1 MTTSAD
7 PGYLAERLSETLLRY
22 LDTAFWLRSPE
33 LLAERRR
40 LFQTESPLLQDLLL
54 EPVLPYDGTHSAVDA
69 CAEVGMTLAE
79 AHLLTRALFGADDAS
94 TVRLRAHQA
103 SALRVALR
111 TGDVG
116 VNPVVTSGTG
126 SGKTEAFLLP
136 VLARLLIEA
145 RDWPTSRGASAWW
158 DATPPR
164 WSPTRDASRPHAL
177 RTVVLYPTNALVE
190 DQISRLRRALRQ
202 IKNLGGPDLWFGRY
216 TSATP
221 GGTRMP
227 DAQGKHS
234 RLPDVAKQL
243 RDLVAEYDALKGED
257 PQLFAHLAD
266 PRSAELVT
274 RWDIVATPP
283 DILVTNYSMLNVMLM
298 REFETPVFTQTREW
312 LADDPDR
319 VFTLV
324 VDELHLYRGTQ
335 GTEVAFLLR
344 NFLDRLGLAAD
355 SPQLRVVGTSASL
368 DDTGADYLEQFF
380 GIDRRRFEIISG
392 VPREV
397 RARIPL
403 PNAEVRAALA
413 TGHQASGLDR
423 AVTEACRPASGGP
436 RATRLGDIAR
446 RMFEDPDDRLLA
458 DVLRTLAASPSEDQV
473 PFRAH
478 LFLRTM
484 RGLWACCDPHC
495 SEVGPEYAF
504 DGRPV
509 GRLSARPAQFCP
521 CGGRILEALY
531 CFHCGDVS
539 LGGFMLKDDQDGGA
553 FIAAAAAD
561 DAGEAARPVSQR
573 SQASY
578 RWYRP
583 GLEKSTETWTHA
595 GPDGKPITF
604 AFAAALLHPKLGYLQ
619 VGADQPTGAVVTH
632 RGAPAGFSP
641 PALPSRCP
649 RCLHVERQMSF
660 RRGKVRSPIRAH
672 TQGTEQASQLLVSE
686 IVRSTGDGTAI
697 SPSIVFTDSRDAA
710 AGTAIGLAMN
720 HYSDLLR
727 QLTLQYLASAEDD
740 VVRILRDGATPGG
753 LAPGEATRYRELE
766 EEFAEVAF
774 AYQLRARARASAA
787 DQAAIDAFEAERVG
801 NRRRSWTDLVEHL
814 MIRLVDLGVPPGGP
828 RASLMTL
835 AEDDP
840 RPWNLVFEPP
850 TPGEWTP
857 LPADASRERYRALY
871 RRSLVESL
879 GESLFGTSGRDA
891 ETTIVGHLDVR
902 VLHEDPVIAEAAR
915 STLRLMVA
923 ADYWVPAETTPKT
936 GLPERVKDFL
946 KRVAA
951 RAGRGND
958 AFTAEVVSRLRDVV
972 EDGLVRLDQRGV
984 PLEMVPAGTTV
995 WVCDVCAQRHL
1006 HASASCC
1013 TRQNCTGTPIA
1024 TPVDSEAD
1032 DDYYAWLS
1040 HLPATRLS
1048 VAELTGQTRPPAEQ
1062 RLRQRRFRGAFLP
1075 APRENRRTCGIDVLS
1090 VTTTMEVGVDIGSLR
1105 STVMGNMPPQRFNY
1119 QQRVGRAGRL
1129 GQPFSYAATL
1139 ARNLAHDDYYFVHAE
1154 RMTGDVPPQPFVDTA
1169 RVTVARRVAAAELLR
1184 RSLLSLAV
1192 GPEARGDQV
1201 HGSFGDAKEWET
1213 YRVEVG
1219 AWLARSPEVERV
1231 VERLC
1236 AYSGIAST
1244 DAITDWVRNELAD
1257 HVSEVAASDTFTQH
1271 ALSERLSNA
1280 GVLPMFGFPTR
1291 VRELFMTHADGT
1303 PSDESVS
1310 ERPLGHA
1317 VSAFAPGAQVV
1328 KDGWVYTANG
1338 FAAFSR
1344 SKGKPN
1350 TTDPLRSKINVL
1362 RCHECGA
1369 ARTDADPAAATAMV
1383 CPVCSAAMR
1392 RTPVFQPAGFRTLK
1406 ERHDGRPDDDSGG
1419 PGSARPVLG
1428 WLELDS
1434 PATRVGNLDVW
1445 RQEQAQ
1451 LLTINDNDGKLFDL
1465 YRHSNG
1471 TVIVPLQES
1480 APPEMPKM
1488 PPAAIGELRVTDA
1501 VLVLPSDLDLP
1512 GGAISTLPQ
1521 HCPAG
1526 WAALTSFG
1534 EALRRGCHAE
1544 LDIEPSE
1551 LVVGLQPRSA
1561 SGTRTA
1567 SIYLADTLENGAGYA
1582 VELARPEHLRAVLAG
1597 VLGPVAAVWE
1607 DAAHSTCDDS
1617 CPDCLRAWDNRHLHS
1632 ALDWRLALDVTEL
1645 ALGSPLSTQRWFDL
1659 ARPLADR
1666 FATAYAQALE
1676 GLRVETAGDL
1686 TALRCGSRAVI
1697 VGHPLWRIDDALTA
1711 EQDEAI
1717 RDLKARKITPILSD
1731 VRRLRNRPEG
1741 LYASLSGA

>member
-1 MTTSAD
+1 MATSTD
-7 PGYLAERLSETLLRY
+7 PVYLASQVSETLLRY

-40 LFQTESPLLQDLLL
+40 LFQVESPLLQDLLL

-69 CAEVGMTLAE
+69 CTE
-79 AHLLTRALFGADDAS
+79 AGLTPSEANLLTMALFGTSDAA

-103 SALRVALR
+103 AALRIALR

-136 VLARLLIEA
+136 VLSRLLIEA
-145 RDWPTSRGASAWW
+145 RDWPSSRAANAWW
-158 DATPPR
+158 ETTPPR
-164 WSPTRDASRPHAL
+164 WNAIRDRSRPHAL

-202 IKNLGGPDLWFGRY
+202 IQSLGGPDLWFGRY
-216 TSATP
+216 TSATA

-227 DAQGKHS
+227 DTNGKHS
-234 RLPDVAKQL
+234 RLGDVAKQL
-243 RDLVAEYDALKGED
+243 RDLVTEYDALKGAD

-298 REFETPVFTQTREW
+298 RQFEAPVFTQTQEW
-312 LADDPDR
+312 LAADHGR

-355 SPQLRVVGTSASL
+355 SPQLRVIGTSASL
-368 DDTGADYLEQFF
+368 DDSGAEYLEQFF
-380 GIDRRRFEIISG
+380 GVDRRKFEIISG
-392 VPREV
+392 IPRDV
-397 RARIPL
+397 RASIPL
-403 PNAEVRAALA
+403 PNAAVRAALA
-413 TGHQASGLDR
+413 TGHHTAGLDR
-423 AVTEACRPASGGP
+423 AVTEACRTPSGGP
-436 RATRLGDIAR
+436 RATRLSDIAR
-446 RMFEDPDDRLLA
+446 RVFEDPDERLLA
-458 DVLRTLAASPSEDQV
+458 DVLRTLASSPTEEQV

-484 RGLWACCDPHC
+484 RGLWACCNPNC
-495 SEVGPEYAF
+495 SEVAPEYAF
-504 DGRPV
+504 DGRSI
-509 GRLSARPAQFCP
+509 GRLSPRPAQFCQ

-539 LGGFMLKDDQDGGA
+539 LGGFLLKEDQHGGA
-553 FIAAAAAD
+553 YVAAD
-561 DAGEAARPVSQR
+561 AADEAGEAARTVSQR

-583 GLEKSTETWTHA
+583 GLERNSETWTHA

-604 AFAAALLHPKLGYLQ
+604 AFAAARLHPELGYLE
-619 VGADQPTGAVVTH
+619 VGADEPTGLVLTSK
-632 RGAPAGFSP
+632 GAPADFSP

-649 RCLHVERQMSF
+649 RCLHVERQMAF
-660 RRGKVRSPIRAH
+660 RRGRVRSPIRAH

-686 IVRSTGDGTAI
+686 IVRSTGDGANI

-710 AGTAIGLAMN
+710 AGTAVGLAMN

-727 QLTLQYLASAEDD
+727 QLTLQYLASAEDEAI
-740 VVRILRDGATPGG
+740 RILRDGATPGG
-753 LAPGEATRYRELE
+753 LAPGEALRYRQLE
-766 EEFAEVAF
+766 EEFPEVAF
-774 AYQLRARARASAA
+774 AYQLRMRGRASAEDEA
-787 DQAAIDAFEAERVG
+787 TIQGFEAERAG

-814 MIRLVDLGVPPGGP
+814 MVRLVELGVPPGGP
-828 RASLMTL
+828 RASLLTL

-850 TPGEWTP
+850 TPGEWVP
-857 LPADASRERYRALY
+857 LPADASRERLRTFY
-871 RRSLVESL
+871 RRCLVESL

-891 ETTIVGHLDVR
+891 ETTVVGHLDVR
-902 VLHEDPVIAEAAR
+902 LRHDDPLVAEAAR
-915 STLRLMVA
+915 STLRLLVA
-923 ADYWVPAETTPKT
+923 ADYWVPIETTPKT
-936 GLPERVKDFL
+936 GLPERVKNYL

-951 RAGRGND
+951 RGGRDGDALTAG
-958 AFTAEVVSRLRDVV
+958 VLSCLQDVL
-972 EDGLVRLDQRGV
+972 EDGLVRLDLRGV
-984 PLEMVPAGTTV
+984 PLEMVPAGTMV

-1006 HASASCC
+1006 HESASCC
-1013 TRQNCTGTPIA
+1013 TRQNCTGTPIGRPIESQ
-1024 TPVDSEAD
+1024 TES
-1032 DDYYAWLS
+1032 DYYAWLS

-1048 VAELTGQTRPPAEQ
+1048 VAELTGQTWPPAEQ

-1075 APRENRRTCGIDVLS
+1075 IPRENPRTCGIDVLS
-1090 VTTTMEVGVDIGSLR
+1090 VTTTMEVGVDIGPLQ

-1139 ARNLAHDDYYFVHAE
+1139 CRNLAHDDYYFVHAE

-1169 RVTVARRVAAAELLR
+1169 RETVARRVVAAEVLR
-1184 RSLLSLAV
+1184 RALLTLEEGPAV
-1192 GPEARGDQV
+1192 RGVQV
-1201 HGSFGDAKEWET
+1201 HGSFGDASDWST
-1213 YRVEVG
+1213 YRDEVG
-1219 AWLARSPEVERV
+1219 AWLARSSEVGRIV
-1231 VERLC
+1231 TRLC
-1236 AYSGIAST
+1236 AYSGITSEEE
-1244 DAITDWVRNELAD
+1244 ITHWVRHELAD
-1257 HVSEVAASDTFTQH
+1257 RVSDVAASTMFTQD

-1291 VRELFMTHADGT
+1291 VRELFRTHADGS

-1338 FAAFSR
+1338 FAAFSQFR
-1344 SKGKPN
+1344 GKTR
-1350 TTDPLRSKINVL
+1350 TTDPLRSRIDVV

-1369 ARTDADPAAATAMV
+1369 ARTDTDPASAPMP
-1383 CPVCSAAMR
+1383 CPVCSATMG

-1406 ERHDGRPDDDSGG
+1406 ERHDKRTDDDSGG
-1419 PGSARPVLG
+1419 RGSARPVLG
-1428 WLELDS
+1428 WLELDA
-1434 PATRVGNLDVW
+1434 PATRVGRLDVW

-1465 YRHSNG
+1465 YKHSNG

-1480 APPEMPKM
+1480 TPPEMAKLA
-1488 PPAAIGELRVTDA
+1488 PAGIGELRVTDA
-1501 VLVLPSDLDLP
+1501 LLVLPSDIDLP

-1551 LVVGLQPRSA
+1551 LVVGLQPRGA
-1561 SGTRTA
+1561 PGTRTA
-1567 SIYLADTLENGAGYA
+1567 SVYLADTLENGAGYA
-1582 VELARPEHLRAVLAG
+1582 VELARPEHLEAVLAG
-1597 VLGPVAAVWE
+1597 VLGSVAGVWE
-1607 DAAHSTCDDS
+1607 SPAHATCDDS
-1617 CPDCLRAWDNRHLHS
+1617 CPDCLRSWDNRHLHS

-1645 ALGSPLSTQRWFDL
+1645 ALGKPLSTERWLGL

-1666 FATAYAQALE
+1666 FASAYALALDD
-1676 GLRVETAGDL
+1676 LRVEEAGNL
-1686 TALRCGSRAVI
+1686 TTIRCGSRAVV
-1697 VGHPLWRIDDALTA
+1697 VGHPLWRIDDLLTS
-1711 EQDEAI
+1711 EQQEAI
-1717 RDLKARKITPILSD
+1717 RDLESQGITPVLSD
-1731 VRRLRNRPEG
+1731 VRRLRNRPES
-1741 LYASLSGA
+1741 LYTSLSGE

>member
-1 MTTSAD
+1 MTTSTD
-7 PGYLAERLSETLLRY
+7 PGYLASRVSETLLRY

-40 LFQTESPLLQDLLL
+40 LFQTESPLLQDILL
-54 EPVLPYDGTHSAVDA
+54 EPVLPYDGTHSAVEACTDA
-69 CAEVGMTLAE
+69 GLTRDE
-79 AHLLTRALFGADDAS
+79 ALLLTRSLFGTDDAAS
-94 TVRLRAHQA
+94 VRLRAHQA
-103 SALRVALR
+103 AALRVALSK
-111 TGDVG
+111 GDTG

-145 RDWPTSRGASAWW
+145 RGWPSARDAKAWW
-158 DATPPR
+158 DQTPQR
-164 WSPTRDASRPHAL
+164 WAPIRDGSRPHAL

-190 DQISRLRRALRQ
+190 DQISRLRRALRH
-202 IKNLGGPDLWFGRY
+202 IKSLGGPDLWFGRY

-227 DAQGKHS
+227 DANGKHT
-234 RLPDVAKQL
+234 RVPEMAKQL
-243 RDLVAEYDALKGED
+243 RELVAEYED
-257 PQLFAHLAD
+257 LEGADPGLFAHLAD

-298 REFETPVFTQTREW
+298 REFEAPIFAQTRKW
-312 LADDPDR
+312 LKEDRDR

-344 NFLDRLGLAAD
+344 NFLDRLGLTAD

-368 DDTGADYLEQFF
+368 DNSGAEYLEQFF
-380 GIDRRRFEIISG
+380 GVDRSRFEIISG

-397 RARIPL
+397 RASIPL
-403 PNAEVRAALA
+403 PNVDVRKAI
-413 TGHQASGLDR
+413 TDGHQVAGLDR
-423 AVTEACRPASGGP
+423 AITEACRTTSGGP
-436 RATRLGDIAR
+436 RATRLSDIAMR
-446 RMFEDPDDRLLA
+446 LFEEPDDRLLA
-458 DVLRTLAASPSEDQV
+458 DVLRTLAESPSEDQV

-484 RGLWACCDPHC
+484 RGLWACCDPDC
-495 SEVGPEYAF
+495 SEVAAEYAF
-504 DGRPV
+504 AGRSV
-509 GRLSARPAQFCP
+509 GRLSARSAQFCR
-521 CGGRILEALY
+521 CGGRVLEALY

-539 LGGFMLKDDQDGGA
+539 LGGFLLKEDQYDG
-553 FIAAAAAD
+553 
-561 DAGEAARPVSQR
+561 AGEAARPVSQR

-583 GLEKSTETWTHA
+583 GLERSSATWTHA
-595 GPDGKPITF
+595 GPDGKAITF
-604 AFAAALLHPKLGYLQ
+604 AFAAARLHPQLGYIS
-619 VGADQPTGAVVTH
+619 VGADEPTGSVLTFK
-632 RGAPAGFSP
+632 GAGPGFSP

-649 RCLHVERQMSF
+649 RCLHVERQMAF
-660 RRGKVRSPIRAH
+660 RQGRVRSPIRAH

-686 IVRSTGDGTAI
+686 IVRTTGEGSAI
-697 SPSIVFTDSRDAA
+697 SPTIVFTDSRDAA

-753 LAPGEATRYRELE
+753 ITPGEATRYRELE
-766 EEFAEVAF
+766 KEFPEVAF
-774 AYQLRARARASAA
+774 AYQLHVRGRGTAA
-787 DQAAIDAFEAERVG
+787 DDAAIQAFEAGRVG

-814 MIRLVDLGVPPGGP
+814 MIRLVELGVPPGGP
-828 RASLMTL
+828 RASLLTL
-835 AEDDP
+835 AEDDE

-850 TPGEWTP
+850 TPGEWAP
-857 LPADASRERYRALY
+857 LPADGSRERLRDYY

-891 ETTIVGHLDVR
+891 ETTVVGHLDVH
-902 VLHEDPVIAEAAR
+902 VEHEDRVVAEAAR
-915 STLRLMVA
+915 STLRLLVA
-923 ADYWVPAETTPKT
+923 ADYWVPAETTPKP

-951 RAGRGND
+951 RAGREYEAVTTD
-958 AFTAEVVSRLRDVV
+958 VLSRLEAVV
-972 EDGLVRLDQRGV
+972 EDGLVRLDRRGV

-995 WVCDVCAQRHL
+995 WVCDMCAQRHL
-1006 HASASCC
+1006 HPSASCC
-1013 TRQNCTGTPIA
+1013 TRQNCTGTPVGRPIESQ
-1024 TPVDSEAD
+1024 TE

-1075 APRENRRTCGIDVLS
+1075 APRENPRTCGIDVLS
-1090 VTTTMEVGVDIGSLR
+1090 VTTTMEVGVDIGSLQ

-1139 ARNLAHDDYYFVHAE
+1139 CRNLAHDDYYFVHAE

-1169 RVTVARRVAAAELLR
+1169 RVTVARRVVAAELLR
-1184 RSLLSLAV
+1184 RALLSLA
-1192 GPEARGDQV
+1192 EAPAPRGDQV
-1201 HGSFGDAKEWET
+1201 HGSFGDANEWGL
-1213 YRVEVG
+1213 YKLGVG
-1219 AWLARSPEVERV
+1219 EWLSSSPEVGRIV
-1231 VERLC
+1231 DRLC
-1236 AYSGIAST
+1236 AYSGIGSES
-1244 DAITDWVRNELAD
+1244 DITEWARHELVD
-1257 HVSEVAASDTFTQH
+1257 QVSEVAASTTFTQR

-1291 VRELFMTHADGT
+1291 VRELFMTRADGT
-1303 PSDESVS
+1303 PTAESVS

-1344 SKGKPN
+1344 YMGKAKAV
-1350 TTDPLRSKINVL
+1350 DPLRSKIDVL
-1362 RCHECGA
+1362 RCHDCGA
-1369 ARTDADPAAATAMV
+1369 ARTDADSDAGPMP
-1383 CPVCSAAMR
+1383 CPVCAAPMR
-1392 RTPVFQPAGFRTLK
+1392 RTPVFQPAGFRTLR
-1406 ERHDGRPDDDSGG
+1406 ERHDKRTDDDSGG

-1434 PATRVGNLDVW
+1434 PATRVGRLDVW

-1465 YRHSNG
+1465 YKHSNG
-1471 TVIVPLQES
+1471 TVIVPLQDS
-1480 APPEMPKM
+1480 APPEMVKLA
-1488 PPAAIGELRVTDA
+1488 PAGIGELRVTDA

-1512 GGAISTLPQ
+1512 GGTVSTLPQ

-1561 SGTRTA
+1561 PGTRTA

-1582 VELARPEHLRAVLAG
+1582 VELARPEHLQAVLDG
-1597 VLGPVAAVWE
+1597 VLGPVAAVWTAE
-1607 DAAHSTCDDS
+1607 SHATCDDS

-1645 ALGSPLSTQRWFDL
+1645 ALGRPLSTERWLDL
-1659 ARPLADR
+1659 ARPLSDR
-1666 FATAYAQALE
+1666 FASAYAQALD
-1676 GLRVETAGDL
+1676 GLRVEEAGSL
-1686 TALRCGSRAVI
+1686 TALRCGSRAVVI
-1697 VGHPLWRIDDALTA
+1697 GHPLWRIDDMPTP
-1711 EQDEAI
+1711 EQEEAI
-1717 RDLKARKITPILSD
+1717 RDLKSRGITPILSD
-1731 VRRLRNRPEG
+1731 VRRLRNRPES
-1741 LYASLSGA
+1741 LYASLSGQ